1 MSRAF
6 FLGLC
11 FRAFLSQWRL
21 LSLCLWLP
29 GLGVLMDS
37 ACLCCRFS
45 RLIGQGWEE
54 GTGEV
59 GCFNT
64 SPPRVRADGG
74 RAVRSRPTSGKTLRK
89 TESPKSGEKWSSRFL
104 ETSKGSQL
112 FSSRFKS
119 LKGIPGPGSDGGLGI
134 LMGSGLSPSSL

>member
-1 MSRAF
+1 
-6 FLGLC
+6 
-11 FRAFLSQWRL
+11 
-21 LSLCLWLP
+21 
-29 GLGVLMDS
+29 MDS

-59 GCFNT
+59 GGCFNT
-64 SPPRVRADGG
+64 SSPRVRADGG
-74 RAVRSRPTSGKTLRK
+74 RAVRARPTSEKTLRK
-89 TESPKSGEKWSSRFL
+89 TESPKSEEKWNSRLL
-104 ETSKGSQL
+104 ETSKSSQL

-119 LKGIPGPGSDGGLGI
+119 LKGIPGPGSDGGGLGI